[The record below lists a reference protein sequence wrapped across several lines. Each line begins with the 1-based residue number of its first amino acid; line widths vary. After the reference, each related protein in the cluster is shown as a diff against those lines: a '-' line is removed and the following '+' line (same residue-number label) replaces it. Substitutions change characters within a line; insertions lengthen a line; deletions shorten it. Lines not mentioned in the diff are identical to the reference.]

1 MKTLALKKGYHLRLA
16 GRPGDGLR
24 ELLRPARVAVEP
36 ERLRLSRPRPR
47 VKVGDRVKAGGLLF
61 ADQTRPE
68 MPLRSPGG
76 GRVAAVEFGPRRRL
90 KRIVVAL
97 DPEEAFEEFP
107 PLDPGEIERIPLA
120 ALRERVLA
128 SGLWPLVRELP
139 FRCPARP
146 ELKPAA
152 VFVHLDNFEPFHP
165 RPEIYLEGAHERFEC
180 GLRVL
185 ERLAEAPVRVT
196 AGAESLA
203 ALNGMPVSVT
213 HAVSGRYPAHD
224 PGVLLFRTKR
234 SAEENRAWFLGGQA
248 VLLLAEHLLT
258 GRYPTR
264 QVVAV
269 GGPAAR
275 EPLHVLARIGHPVA
289 ELAAG
294 QGADAGVERLA
305 GGIFTGHA
313 VAADAFL
320 NLDET
325 ALLLLPEI
333 RPAEL
338 PFAWA
343 LPGSRTPSYSRAFL
357 SAFLPPRERAL
368 DLDRHGG
375 LRACIQ
381 CGFCPR
387 VCPVDIL
394 PQLAYKALHAGE
406 IEEALAHGLLDCVE
420 CGLCSFVCPSKI
432 ELAETF
438 RAARRRYLDEM
449 R

>member
-16 GRPGDGLR
+16 GRPGEGLR
-24 ELLRPARVAVEP
+24 ELPRPARVAVEP
-36 ERLRLSRPRPR
+36 ERLRLSRPRTR

-61 ADQTRPE
+61 EDKARPD

-76 GRVAAVEFGPRRRL
+76 GRVAAVDFGPRRRL

-97 DPEEAFEEFP
+97 DAEEEFEEFV
-107 PLDPGEIERIPLA
+107 PLDPGEVERIPAA

-146 ELKPAA
+146 EIKPAA

-165 RPEIYLEGAHERFEC
+165 RPEVYLRGAGERFEF

-185 ERLAEAPVRVT
+185 GRMAEAPVAVT
-196 AGAESLA
+196 AGGESLA
-203 ALNGMPVSVT
+203 VLNGMQAHVT
-213 HAVSGRYPAHD
+213 HVVAGSYPAHD

-234 SAEENRAWFLGGQA
+234 SPAENRAWFLSGQA
-248 VLLLAEHLLT
+248 LLLLAEHLLT

-264 QVVAV
+264 QVVAI

-275 EPLHVLARIGHPVA
+275 EPIHVRARIGHPVA

-294 QGADAGVERLA
+294 QGAEGGVERLA
-305 GGIFTGHA
+305 GGIFTGRA
-313 VAADAFL
+313 VGADAFL

-325 ALLLLPEI
+325 ALLLLPES
-333 RPAEL
+333 RPATL
-338 PFAWA
+338 PLAWA
-343 LPGSRTPSYSRAFL
+343 FPGSRTPSCSRAFL
-357 SAFLPPRERAL
+357 SAFLPPRERPV
-368 DLDRHGG
+368 DIDRHGG

-406 IEEALAHGLLDCVE
+406 VEEALAHGLLDCVE

-449 R
+449 G